1 MFTRPGTRRNAFS
14 KVSVDA
20 LVEAEGSC
28 AFQATDTPQVT
39 IALCWMLAKFEAQI
53 YSQTP
58 GEFGLWRDIHMD
70 S

>member
-39 IALCWMLAKFEAQI
+39 IDFKSKMVEMMEVHQKKKTF
-53 YSQTP
+53 
-58 GEFGLWRDIHMD
+58 
-70 S
+70 